1 MKKNLLLCTT
11 FVMVVMSSCTSYTAT
26 YSIPLT
32 TVNPPKNEVIQ
43 QVNIEKFTD
52 GNLNKYRFEDKK
64 IKAIMYITAKRI
76 CFDLTNKT
84 ENTAKIMWDEAAI
97 VDYTGSTQRVTHIGV
112 RFMDRDSPKPPTSIP
127 AGTQLHEEVTPISN
141 IYLDRLQWK
150 EAGLFPMFYKSK
162 DEKEAKQYE
171 GKTMKLLLP
180 IDFAGV
186 KNEYLFEFVI
196 DKFTGFQAV
205 NYLP

>member
-1 MKKNLLLCTT
+1 
-11 FVMVVMSSCTSYTAT
+11 
-26 YSIPLT
+26 
-32 TVNPPKNEVIQ
+32 
-43 QVNIEKFTD
+43 
-52 GNLNKYRFEDKK
+52 
-64 IKAIMYITAKRI
+64 
-76 CFDLTNKT
+76 
-84 ENTAKIMWDEAAI
+84 MWDEAAI

-112 RFMDRDSPKPPTSIP
+112 RFMDRDNPKPPTSIP

-171 GKTMKLLLP
+171 GKTMRLLLP

>member
-1 MKKNLLLCTT
+1 
-11 FVMVVMSSCTSYTAT
+11 MSSCTSYTAT

-186 KNEYLFEFVI
+186 KNEYLLEFVI

>member
-1 MKKNLLLCTT
+1 
-11 FVMVVMSSCTSYTAT
+11 MSSCTSYTAT

-112 RFMDRDSPKPPTSIP
+112 RFMDRDNPKPPTSIP

>member
-64 IKAIMYITAKRI
+64 IKAIMYITA
-76 CFDLTNKT
+76 
-84 ENTAKIMWDEAAI
+84 
-97 VDYTGSTQRVTHIGV
+97 
-112 RFMDRDSPKPPTSIP
+112 
-127 AGTQLHEEVTPISN
+127 
-141 IYLDRLQWK
+141 
-150 EAGLFPMFYKSK
+150 
-162 DEKEAKQYE
+162 
-171 GKTMKLLLP
+171 
-180 IDFAGV
+180 
-186 KNEYLFEFVI
+186 
-196 DKFTGFQAV
+196 
-205 NYLP
+205 

>member
-1 MKKNLLLCTT
+1 
-11 FVMVVMSSCTSYTAT
+11 MSSCTSYTAT

-43 QVNIEKFTD
+43 QINIEKFTD